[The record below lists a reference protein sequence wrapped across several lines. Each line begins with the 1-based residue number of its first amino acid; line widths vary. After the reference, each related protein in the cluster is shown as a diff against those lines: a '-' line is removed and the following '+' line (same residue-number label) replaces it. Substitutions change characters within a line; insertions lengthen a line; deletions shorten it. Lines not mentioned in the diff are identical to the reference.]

1 MAIPL
6 LWLFLLL
13 GLLSRSSLADSSFYS
28 QSLSFSY
35 ALPTTYTDATP
46 YQGLA
51 FGSNNVTVP
60 LRTQRDLALNV
71 TIDHWLWPTLN
82 MNSAYFGNDYSTEK
96 LNNVQQVMAM
106 GYRRLVLDLYWDS
119 GRRQWQLCPAASMN
133 DNSYT
138 CATSENSF
146 RQFMQQVND
155 YMISTNVSAAP
166 AETDLLFLVFN
177 LHPLQ
182 SSNTAVSSRQQGNSL
197 SDTIIDIIGTDRIY
211 TPSKLEQDRRNG
223 TVGHDSWPTWHH
235 LISDKVQLLLGLGS
249 NELGNSSSYNTG
261 VDLDMIFGENQLL
274 DVTAVDTSSNLS
286 QSLSHC
292 TSNNGS
298 WATLIDRPSDPFV
311 YNTTLKATYCGY
323 SPYFTTSN
331 YTSSTTTNHSIIT
344 HLQDNVL
351 GTIWSWDVGQPM
363 ASSNPHCTMIQ
374 RWNGRWRSGLCTEL
388 LRVACR
394 HKEDPNK
401 WMLTATYV
409 SYDRAFSACPDNYV
423 FDVPRVAVQN
433 KQLFHVLQA
442 DLLQNGPHDEGI
454 NNPLHHLFWINLN
467 TGSNG
472 ACWVVGLYSTCWW
485 LREEGAAFANLIRTS
500 AVAGVIILILVGI
513 FIWVKCARSWRSRKA
528 RSRKNFIKELL
539 ARREYVTVPA

>member
-28 QSLSFSY
+28 QRLSFSY

-311 YNTTLKATYCGY
+311 YNTTLKAV
-323 SPYFTTSN
+323 SN
-331 YTSSTTTNHSIIT
+331 KKKT
-344 HLQDNVL
+344 
-351 GTIWSWDVGQPM
+351 
-363 ASSNPHCTMIQ
+363 
-374 RWNGRWRSGLCTEL
+374 
-388 LRVACR
+388 
-394 HKEDPNK
+394 KK
-401 WMLTATYV
+401 
-409 SYDRAFSACPDNYV
+409 
-423 FDVPRVAVQN
+423 
-433 KQLFHVLQA
+433 
-442 DLLQNGPHDEGI
+442 
-454 NNPLHHLFWINLN
+454 
-467 TGSNG
+467 
-472 ACWVVGLYSTCWW
+472 
-485 LREEGAAFANLIRTS
+485 IR
-500 AVAGVIILILVGI
+500 
-513 FIWVKCARSWRSRKA
+513 
-528 RSRKNFIKELL
+528 
-539 ARREYVTVPA
+539 